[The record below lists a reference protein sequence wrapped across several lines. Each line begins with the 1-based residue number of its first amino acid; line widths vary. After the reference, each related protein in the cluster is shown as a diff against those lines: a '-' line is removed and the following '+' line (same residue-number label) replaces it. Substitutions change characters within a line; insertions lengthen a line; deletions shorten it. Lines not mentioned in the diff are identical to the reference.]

1 MHRVKQIRPLTGRTL
16 ALGALGG
23 ALASLLSLPLAWM
36 LGALFMILAVSLLGM
51 ATAVD
56 KRLHRLA
63 IATLGVF
70 IGQRVDVG
78 ELVQLVAWYPSV
90 IAMLLYMAL
99 LLVGGGALFMRGG
112 VAPLNALF
120 SAFPGSMNSALVL
133 AERAGGDVRW
143 IAISHSMR
151 LAVVVSSAALMAS
164 LLVDEVAMADDTGL
178 LTVDLF
184 WWLLAPVSWWLGR
197 CLRLPLAEFLGPLLA
212 SALLT
217 SLGVPLAL
225 PGVCLL
231 ATFLILGSSIGSRFS
246 ATSWRRVVQVGRV
259 GLLFALF
266 AVVLAVGV
274 ALLVAFTTELS
285 FVAVLLA
292 LLPGGVGEMAVIAV
306 AVDVDPVYV
315 VSHHVLRLLLL
326 IVLTPW
332 MLRWVRS
339 RYGASMPGS

>member
-1 MHRVKQIRPLTGRTL
+1 MQRVKQIRPLTGRTL

-36 LGALFMILAVSLLGM
+36 LGALFMVLAVSLLGVS
-51 ATAVD
+51 TAVD

-70 IGQRVDVG
+70 IGQRVDAG
-78 ELVQLVAWYPSV
+78 ELAQLAAWYPSV

-99 LLVGGGALFMRGG
+99 LLVGGGALFLRGG

-120 SAFPGSMNSALVL
+120 CAFPGSMNSALVL

-151 LAVVVSSAALMAS
+151 LAVVVSSAALMAA
-164 LLVDEVAMADDTGL
+164 LLVDEVGMADDAGL
-178 LTVDLF
+178 FSLDLL
-184 WWLLAPVSWWLGR
+184 WWLLAPASWWLGR
-197 CLRLPLAEFLGPLLA
+197 RLRLPLAEFLGPLLV

-217 SLGVPLAL
+217 SVGVPLAL
-225 PGVCLL
+225 PSVCLL

-246 ATSWRRVVQVGRV
+246 ATSWRRVVKVGRV

-266 AVVLAVGV
+266 AVALAAGV

-326 IVLTPW
+326 IALTPW
-332 MLRWVRS
+332 MLRWVRA
-339 RYGASMPGS
+339 RYGEAAPGS